1 MKKHTIPVALLMLFL
16 THPVLAYFSISP
28 TPEQSAKMREFNLF
42 ALAGRAAE
50 RAGDYSDAIIDFR
63 RALSFDNSPGVRVEL
78 ALMLDYQGVQDKAF
92 AAYQKGFGSPIGSTF
107 GTNEPQM
114 QEAVARYGLMC
125 LDRGK
130 LADAVQCFNTA
141 RTWEY
146 SSSMEP
152 LDKTLDA
159 KTSSPKAVRMMLNIA
174 RGGGLEDEYLFGRQR
189 NTEALAAFSAA
200 AQLVPSDPRAQYFL
214 ACGLRRARRFTE
226 AEAALKKVSVL
237 DTNGVLKEATA
248 KSLEY
253 VHEGQGGF

>member
-1 MKKHTIPVALLMLFL
+1 MKRHAVLIALLILFL
-16 THPVLAYFSISP
+16 MRPVLAHYSRSP
-28 TPEQSAKMREFNLF
+28 TPEQSAKMRQFNLF

-50 RAGDYSDAIIDFR
+50 GAGDYSDAIIDFR
-63 RALSFDNSPGVRVEL
+63 RALSFDDYPPVRVEL
-78 ALMLDYQGVQDKAF
+78 ALMLDYQGEQDEAF

-107 GTNEPQM
+107 GTNGPQM

-125 LDRGK
+125 LDRDR
-130 LADAVQCFNTA
+130 LADAVQCFDTA

-159 KTSSPKAVRMMLNIA
+159 KTSSPKIVRMMLEIA

-189 NTEALAAFSAA
+189 STEALAAFGEAA
-200 AQLVPSDPRAQYFL
+200 RLVPSDPRAQYFL
-214 ACGLRRARRFTE
+214 ACGLRRARHFME
-226 AEAALKKVSVL
+226 AEAALKRTSVL
-237 DTNGVLKEATA
+237 DTKGVLKEATA

-253 VHEGQGGF
+253 VHEGQSGF